1 MIRRPPRST
10 LFPYTT
16 LFRSLLER
24 LNLRV
29 GDKVKIGERE
39 FEIRGVTRQEPGSA
53 GGFRLGPRVFVERA
67 GLEAA
72 GLAGFGSRAR
82 RKILFK
88 VAEGRTEKLGQ
99 RLRAELGNNVY
110 NVRS

>member
-29 GDKVKIGERE
+29 GDRVKIGDRE

-67 GLEAA
+67 ALEAA

-82 RKILFK
+82 RKILFR
-88 VAEGRTEKLGQ
+88 VAQGGMDKLVQKLRTE
-99 RLRAELGNNVY
+99 
-110 NVRS
+110 